1 VLHLAGDIQAYRKQI
16 FQKGFHEICFSLQ
29 NFTSQSPL
37 PLQLSLS
44 RDYLATSTSQMK
56 GVRIT
61 ELQKLKSSLN
71 YLPPGQA
78 SSAKEHYSF
87 IESILNKALDLQKGA
102 LEEFS
107 ERGSG
112 SEKLRQLKME
122 FYSLEVELLYW
133 CYQNY
138 KDLTLAI
145 NSSVPYPSATQP
157 NSGGDRKRNSEEE
170 EEVIRIQNHHH
181 AEALRQ
187 TMSIAYFFVDF
198 HSTYS
203 RELFH
208 SDTNS
213 DSSTSDSG
221 SLSIDELQIANTSIL
236 KEVLNELKQII
247 LPELQH
253 RLPPSDYSRGKYY
266 EFKLY
271 QFMTGVYSS
280 AAYSATGGEGQN
292 KDQEEKDKDLYEL
305 IGLYK
310 KAIEVWRE
318 MHRLEYYGT
327 TYLTIDPYKEGSRT
341 MKYLGGLL
349 CFETHDMA
357 LFEEG
362 ISYYREAQH
371 LMELTIKGK
380 ICLS

>member
-157 NSGGDRKRNSEEE
+157 NSGGDRKRKSEEE

-187 TMSIAYFFVDF
+187 TMSIAYFFV
-198 HSTYS
+198 SQ
-203 RELFH
+203 
-208 SDTNS
+208 
-213 DSSTSDSG
+213 STSTS
-221 SLSIDELQIANTSIL
+221 SAMELQIANTSIL